1 VGCVNKRKTQAFAF
15 HHRNAAADLDSST
28 VIKETF
34 LTQRQTPYQAS
45 SIPFLPCF
53 LLCSKSVVV
62 VVVVDGGGGG
72 GFVLTCLYLK
82 ASSYRTFS
90 SRIKPSPHDQNLTMF

>member
-15 HHRNAAADLDSST
+15 HYRNAAADLDSST

-62 VVVVDGGGGG
+62 VDGGGGGGG
-72 GFVLTCLYLK
+72 GFVLTSLYLK

-90 SRIKPSPHDQNLTMF
+90 SRIKPSRHDQNLTMF